1 MIFINGF
8 AKEEF
13 LKFMHEEFPDVFDN
27 SFSRDMLENIVDYG
41 VKNHTT
47 TKNGLY
53 YFLKEIIP
61 ELEPED
67 IIKFID
73 PDCLTDEVLSLAV
86 KQKERKVVI
95 KLNRYVRRIGK
106 NDYILDNG
114 KSVTVPTQ
122 THFDGWHPVSISMS
136 RKLLNQLKS
145 CGFVY
150 VDERLTKKANEGLR
164 AHCNTCYRFDIEKML
179 ASGEYDEA

>member
-13 LKFMHEEFPDVFDN
+13 LQFMHEEFPNVFDN

-61 ELEPED
+61 ELEPKD

-86 KQKERKVVI
+86 KQKEVKVSI
-95 KLNRYVRRIGK
+95 KINRYICKIGK
-106 NDYILDNG
+106 NDYIFDNG
-114 KSVTVPTQ
+114 SGITVPTQ
-122 THFDGWHPVSISMS
+122 KHFEGWYSVSISMS

-150 VDERLTKKANEGLR
+150 VDERLTKKANKELR
-164 AHCNTCYRFDIEKML
+164 EPRYTCYRFDVEKML
-179 ASGEYDEA
+179 ASGQYNEV